1 MQVTQ
6 ENFEQVLT
14 SSMQK
19 PLFCFFYV
27 EQPECQT
34 AKNALTT
41 AISDDNEFVNLALCD
56 LEDQVVQYLAAQL
69 GLANAPAL
77 VVIDK
82 GQPAAIL
89 EGGNEIVSKL
99 QELLNQFMP
108 SQGEMI
114 MREALQAEAAG
125 DLSTACA
132 KAAQAYSS
140 DEKNLQFKFIY
151 ARMLIA
157 QKNTAKAH
165 ELLDNPGREEQASS
179 EYQQLISALTLAE
192 QAQNSPALMELQA
205 KYEQD
210 PSDENAVAYAAALS
224 EAGKKEEALALL
236 FAKLK
241 QDLNKEE
248 VKKTFLDILSTMN
261 GDKLQSQYRRKL
273 YTLLH

>member
-41 AISDDNEFVNLALCD
+41 AISDDNEFVTLALCD
-56 LEDQVVQYLAAQL
+56 LKDQVVQYLAAQL

-108 SQGEMI
+108 SQSEL
-114 MREALQAEAAG
+114 RLQV
-125 DLSTACA
+125 
-132 KAAQAYSS
+132 
-140 DEKNLQFKFIY
+140 
-151 ARMLIA
+151 
-157 QKNTAKAH
+157 
-165 ELLDNPGREEQASS
+165 
-179 EYQQLISALTLAE
+179 ISA
-192 QAQNSPALMELQA
+192 P
-205 KYEQD
+205 
-210 PSDENAVAYAAALS
+210 
-224 EAGKKEEALALL
+224 LAL
-236 FAKLK
+236 K
-241 QDLNKEE
+241 QPKPTAPM
-248 VKKTFLDILSTMN
+248 KRTYSLSSSM
-261 GDKLQSQYRRKL
+261 
-273 YTLLH
+273 HVC

>member
-41 AISDDNEFVNLALCD
+41 AISDDNEFVTLALCD
-56 LEDQVVQYLAAQL
+56 LKDQVVQYLAAQL

-151 ARMLIA
+151 A
-157 QKNTAKAH
+157 
-165 ELLDNPGREEQASS
+165 S

-210 PSDENAVAYAAALS
+210 PSDENAVAYAAALA

-241 QDLNKEE
+241 QDLNKED

>member
-41 AISDDNEFVNLALCD
+41 AISDDNEFVTLALCD
-56 LEDQVVQYLAAQL
+56 LKDQVVQYLAAQL
-69 GLANAPAL
+69 
-77 VVIDK
+77 

-210 PSDENAVAYAAALS
+210 PSDENAVAYAAALA